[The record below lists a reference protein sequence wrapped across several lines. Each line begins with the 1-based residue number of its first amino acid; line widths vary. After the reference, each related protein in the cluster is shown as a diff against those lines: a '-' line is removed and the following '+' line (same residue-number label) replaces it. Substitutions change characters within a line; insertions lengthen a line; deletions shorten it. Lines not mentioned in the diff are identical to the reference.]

1 MGLRG
6 KIIGL
11 FFVFFSLMAVLAMVI
26 LKNNLAQGF
35 SEIEHKQAAAQM
47 AQLTGSLNGELDRL
61 NQVAYDWA
69 NWDEVYNYA
78 RHPNREFTD
87 HQITPVAQKET
98 EVKLFVILDAQG
110 KALFAQAVN
119 LTTGELE
126 NPATF
131 DPILAN
137 IKKRI
142 ASGPA
147 LETKKTC
154 GMDMSAGLAVLLCWK
169 PIRKSDL
176 SGESAGTIVIGRLLN
191 GALLDKI
198 QQQANIRF
206 ELTPVA
212 LGDSAAAEV
221 SAPAPALAQ
230 SSAIVAD
237 GVQFSPTEAGV
248 LNGMLLNMV
257 GQPVLKVRLQFP
269 NDVSA
274 RGEELTWKVVR
285 VLLLV
290 TVLTGIALLVSV
302 HYIIIRRLRKM
313 EKDLSS
319 IWRNGRWAG
328 RLEAP
333 PKKDELNDLSQSINR
348 MLALIRKQMVMLE
361 AIALTDPL
369 TQIANRRAFD
379 ERLALEMSLH
389 KRNKTPLSILMID
402 VDFFKLYNDYYGHPA
417 GDEILKTVG
426 TMLSHIACRPAD
438 LPARIGGE
446 EFAVILPSTDLDGA
460 CHVAELLSSKLAEQ
474 KIAHADS
481 PISDLL
487 TVCVGVTSAGDE
499 DVATFIQR
507 ADKAMYNAKQTGRN
521 KISVLPS

>member
-11 FFVFFSLMAVLAMVI
+11 FFVYFSLMALLAMFI

-35 SEIEHKQAAAQM
+35 AEIEHRQAAEQM
-47 AQLTGSLNGELDRL
+47 EQLTRSLNGELDRL

-78 RHPNREFTD
+78 SHPNREFTD
-87 HQITPVAQKET
+87 HQVAPSALKEI
-98 EVKLFVILDAQG
+98 EVKLFVILDSQG
-110 KALFAQAVN
+110 KALFSQAVN
-119 LTTGELE
+119 LTTGEAE
-126 NPATF
+126 NAAAF
-131 DPILAN
+131 DIILGN
-137 IKKRI
+137 IKKRM
-142 ASGPA
+142 AGGPPA
-147 LETKKTC
+147 DAKKTC
-154 GMDMSAGLAVLLCWK
+154 GLDMSASGPILLCWK

-176 SGESAGTIVIGRLLN
+176 SGDPAGTIVIGRLLN
-191 GALLDKI
+191 SALLEKI
-198 QQQANIRF
+198 QTQANIKF
-206 ELTPVA
+206 ELTPVP
-212 LGDSAAAEV
+212 LSDSAAPV
-221 SAPAPALAQ
+221 IQ
-230 SSAIVAD
+230 TNTIVAD
-237 GVQFSPTEAGV
+237 GVQFSTTEVGV
-248 LNGMLLNMV
+248 LNGILVNML

-274 RGEELTWKVVR
+274 RGEALTWKVLR

-290 TVLTGIALLVSV
+290 TILTGIALLVSV

-313 EKDLSS
+313 DKDLSS

-389 KRNKTPLSILMID
+389 KRNKTPLSILMVD
-402 VDFFKLYNDYYGHPA
+402 VDFFRLYNDHYGHPA

-426 TMLSHIACRPAD
+426 NMLSHIACRPAD

-481 PISDLL
+481 PISGVL
-487 TVCVGVTSAGDE
+487 TLCIGVTSAGDE